1 LNASGD
7 FFFPIESIDISAT
20 QMNGFVFNELPPAVI
35 SNCRLLGCF
44 VPGKNGK
51 IASGA
56 HADDAPGTYLFNKK
70 PMSGTQGECVLGL
83 FVVKVRASKRRWP
96 HFMVMCK

>member
-1 LNASGD
+1 
-7 FFFPIESIDISAT
+7 
-20 QMNGFVFNELPPAVI
+20 MNGFVFNELPPAVI

-83 FVVKVRASKRRWP
+83 FCGEGASEQAP
-96 HFMVMCK
+96 MATFYGDVQIIQ